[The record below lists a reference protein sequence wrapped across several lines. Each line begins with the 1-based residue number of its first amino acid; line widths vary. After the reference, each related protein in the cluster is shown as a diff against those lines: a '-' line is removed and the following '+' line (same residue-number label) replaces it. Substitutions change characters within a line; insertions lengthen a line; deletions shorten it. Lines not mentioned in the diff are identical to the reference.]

1 MQLGAH
7 LSTAGGAYRALERAR
22 KLNARS
28 LQIFTQSPRMWRHP
42 PLDDDAAARFRDQR
56 RPSKVETVVCHATY
70 LINLATTDDTVYHR
84 SSQALVQTVQA
95 ASAIAADG
103 VIVHTGSHLGRGL
116 EAALDQI
123 EPALGIALRE
133 TGDEAPTWILLENT
147 AGAGGTIGVSIE
159 ELAAV
164 IEALRS
170 HPRLGV
176 CLDTCHLYAAGYD
189 ITDPGVVDD
198 LLAELDERI
207 GLQRLRCLHV
217 NDSAMPLGSNRDRHA
232 NVGHGLIGRDMSVI
246 LGHPRLQG
254 LPAVMETPGSD
265 GHGPAAPEMRALRR
279 LHRAGLRRWEA
290 PVP

>member
-7 LSTAGGAYRALERAR
+7 LSTAGGPHRALERAR
-22 KLNARS
+22 ELNARS

-42 PLDDDAAARFRDQR
+42 PPNADVAARFRAA
-56 RPSKVETVVCHATY
+56 RPGSRVQTVVCHATY

-84 SSQALVQTVQA
+84 SSQALVQTVRA
-95 ASAIAADG
+95 ASAMAVDG

-123 EPALGIALRE
+123 EPAVSIALGE
-133 TGDEAPTWILLENT
+133 IGDGAQTWILLENT

-159 ELAAV
+159 ELATV
-164 IEALRS
+164 IDTLRH

-189 ITDPGVVDD
+189 ITDPAVVDD
-198 LLAELDERI
+198 LLAELDDRI
-207 GLQRLRCLHV
+207 GLRRLRCLHV

-232 NVGHGLIGRDMSVI
+232 NVGHGLIGRGMAVI
-246 LGHPRLQG
+246 LGHPLLQA
-254 LPAVMETPGSD
+254 LPAVMETPGGD
-265 GHGPAAPEMRALRR
+265 GHGPGAPEMRTLRR
-279 LHRAGLRRWEA
+279 LHRAGLRRREA
-290 PVP
+290 SVP